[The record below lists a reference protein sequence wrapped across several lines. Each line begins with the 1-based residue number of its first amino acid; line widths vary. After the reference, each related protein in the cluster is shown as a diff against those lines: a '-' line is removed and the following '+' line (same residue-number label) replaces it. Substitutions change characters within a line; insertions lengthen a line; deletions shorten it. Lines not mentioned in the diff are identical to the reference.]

1 MKKIMSVILLIA
13 MIMSLAA
20 CSGGGKTDGDTDLVK
35 VGDTTITESQLTQ
48 YLELAAFIQNIDLTQ
63 FQGDGMKTIKSQM
76 LDDMVSMEC
85 IKQYYKG
92 KEDKVLPET
101 IDKDFKA
108 FMDQAKGTESIKDFL
123 DKNKI
128 SDETMQRFYY
138 DQYYR
143 NAYFEEVKAG
153 MKTLDQ
159 DAKAYYEANKDSYKA
174 DEVTASHILVKDETT
189 AKDILAK
196 LKAGADFAEMAK
208 QYSIDGSAASGGALG
223 TFGKGAM
230 VKEFEDAAFA
240 LKPGEI
246 SDVVKT
252 QFGYHII
259 KVTDKNQGIKTYDE
273 MKDSIIE
280 NLVSQEAQKKI
291 NDLKSNAKIKYLTDE
306 YKANTQ
312 G

>member
-1 MKKIMSVILLIA
+1 MKKFIAVILLIA
-13 MIMSLAA
+13 MTMGLAA
-20 CSGGGKTDGDTDLVK
+20 CSGSSKTDGDNDLVK
-35 VGDTTITESQLTQ
+35 VGDTTITDSQLTQ
-48 YLELAAFIQNIDLTQ
+48 YLELTAYVQNIDLTQ
-63 FQGDGMKTIKSQM
+63 FKGDSMKAIKSQM
-76 LDDMVSMEC
+76 LDDLVSVEC

-143 NAYFEEVKAG
+143 KAYFDEVKAG

-159 DAKAYYEANKDSYKA
+159 DAKEYYDANKDSFKA
-174 DEVTASHILVKDETT
+174 DDVTASHILVKDEAT

-223 TFGKGAM
+223 TFGRGAM

-246 SDVVKT
+246 SDVVKS

-259 KVTDKNQGIKTYDE
+259 KVTDKNQGTKTYDDV
-273 MKDSIIE
+273 KDSIIE
-280 NLVSQEAQKKI
+280 NLVSQEALKKI
-291 NDLKSNAKIKYLTDE
+291 NDLKSNAKVKYLTDE